1 MPAEIL
7 CLPWQIIGSK
17 AIFLP
22 LGESDAETLVRRNK
36 LLSSEDSE

>member
-17 AIFLP
+17 ARFLP
-22 LGESDAETLVRRNK
+22 LGKSDAETLVRRNK
-36 LLSSEDSE
+36 LPSRDDSE